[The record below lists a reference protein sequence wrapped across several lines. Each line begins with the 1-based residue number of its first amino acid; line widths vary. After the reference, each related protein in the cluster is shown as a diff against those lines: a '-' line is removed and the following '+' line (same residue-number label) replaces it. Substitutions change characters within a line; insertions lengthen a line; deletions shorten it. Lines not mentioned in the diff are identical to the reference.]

1 MVKGKEEEEEE
12 EEGLGAANC
21 FFCTGWLLEL
31 GTHIFQLN
39 NIPKYFSPK
48 RPGGKAGLAML
59 NQLFIHVA
67 VPFYHSGIFLMIILG
82 GFLFDYFV
90 SCFVFFFLGPF
101 LKFRL

>member
-1 MVKGKEEEEEE
+1 VVKGKEEEE

-48 RPGGKAGLAML
+48 RRGGKAG
-59 NQLFIHVA
+59 
-67 VPFYHSGIFLMIILG
+67 
-82 GFLFDYFV
+82 
-90 SCFVFFFLGPF
+90 SCNA
-101 LKFRL
+101 